1 MINDNQLSTLLSVA
15 VLEDSGES
23 YYSLLLLC
31 EQTKLEMSNNLIMY
45 PEEIIPFE
53 ALFSHSFENRLNK
66 IYTTNE
72 INVIN
77 KQKQSSSTAKYLLW
91 LQFKSTWIGR
101 SLLNMPDSMRVVFS
115 VTSYKRTVPS
125 REEAT
130 ILSSRSIS
138 RPVIAYINHSTIE
151 SKQNRKA
158 LPMKVLFQTEF
169 DINQYIH
176 LLSHTPIE
184 CLFSRCLVE

>member
-23 YYSLLLLC
+23 CYSLLLLC

-77 KQKQSSSTAKYLLW
+77 KQKQSSSTAKYLL
-91 LQFKSTWIGR
+91 
-101 SLLNMPDSMRVVFS
+101 
-115 VTSYKRTVPS
+115 
-125 REEAT
+125 
-130 ILSSRSIS
+130 
-138 RPVIAYINHSTIE
+138 
-151 SKQNRKA
+151 
-158 LPMKVLFQTEF
+158 
-169 DINQYIH
+169 
-176 LLSHTPIE
+176 
-184 CLFSRCLVE
+184 